1 MTNIT
6 PEIAELILAVKQS
19 TASNEKLQRK
29 VEVYEAVLRKLNA
42 YGNLIV
48 DHNKMRELMVAIMEW
63 QYALRDGEHTQY
75 EREVCIQLAFDR
87 LAEMV
92 GVYEETL

>member
-1 MTNIT
+1 MNNIT

-42 YGNLIV
+42 YGNLMV
-48 DHNKMRELMVAIMEW
+48 DHNKMRELMVTLMEW
-63 QYALRDGEHTQY
+63 QYALRDGEHTEY
-75 EREVCIQLAFDR
+75 ERQVCEQLAFDR
-87 LAEMV
+87 LAEKV
-92 GVYEETL
+92 GV